1 MQRVRGIWKRQTQ
14 VTGCEMGQKEYAGY
28 FFLKYNPAFQSFLG
42 NVYFRINT
50 TNYFNCTVNISINF
64 LV

>member
-1 MQRVRGIWKRQTQ
+1 MQKVCGIWERQIELA
-14 VTGCEMGQKEYAGY
+14 GWKMEWKEHAGY

-42 NVYFRINT
+42 NVYFCINT

>member
-1 MQRVRGIWKRQTQ
+1 MQGVCSICKRQAQ
-14 VTGCEMGQKEYAGY
+14 VTAWEMGQKEYSGY

-42 NVYFRINT
+42 NVYFCINT
-50 TNYFNCTVNISINF
+50 INYFNSTVNISINF